1 MWKEK
6 TLLMDEKAIR
16 RATRRIAHE
25 IIERNKGLKGTMLVG
40 IHTRGVP
47 LAKRLATELA
57 AIEGIPVPV
66 YDLDISA
73 YRDDTKRI
81 GSISKTSDGQKKF
94 DADGKIVVLVDDVLF
109 TGRTVRSALNAIMEL
124 GRPRLIELAVLVD
137 RGHRELPIRADYVGK
152 NVPTSR
158 REAVSVQLFEVDGQD
173 QVVLRENVG
182 E

>member
-6 TLLMDEKAIR
+6 TLLMDEKAMG
-16 RATRRIAHE
+16 RAIRRIAHE
-25 IIERNKGLKGTMLVG
+25 IIEHNKGLDSTILVG

-47 LAKRLATELA
+47 LAKRLGQELE
-57 AIEGIPVPV
+57 AIEGRKVPV

-73 YRDDTKRI
+73 YRDDGRKSPIAITDA
-81 GSISKTSDGQKKF
+81 GKF
-94 DADGKIVVLVDDVLF
+94 DADGKTVVLVDDVLF

-124 GRPRLIELAVLVD
+124 GRPQFIELAVLVD

-158 REAVSVQLFEVDGQD
+158 KEDVAVQLKETDRQD
-173 QVVLRENVG
+173 RVLLRELM
-182 E
+182 EK